1 MLHMR
6 DGGVRAGGSVLG
18 GTQVRGTTLSLSQLL
33 ARPRAPLTWLAAASR
48 GEPPTED
55 AVALWSWAT
64 DVTSCSFAPTSQA
77 QVCQE
82 DVWRAQSSVHPARRE
97 VTRAQKRR
105 GCGSYVT
112 LGWSLNLLG
121 PSPL

>member
-1 MLHMR
+1 M
-6 DGGVRAGGSVLG
+6 LG
-18 GTQVRGTTLSLSQLL
+18 GPCWEALRGAAPPCPCRSSWLGPG
-33 ARPRAPLTWLAAASR
+33 PRAPLTWLAAASR

-55 AVALWSWAT
+55 AVALWPWAT

-105 GCGSYVT
+105 DCGSYVT

-121 PSPL
+121 PPPL